1 MNNYKKDNNQNLI
14 AKAKICHFG
23 LFLFDFDKPLFFI

>member
-23 LFLFDFDKPLFFI
+23 LFLFDKPLFFI